1 MARNNPKDPTPVDAI
16 KHSDKRTNIPTADAH
31 EFVDPAIEEVRKV
44 RYARDESLDPQLVW
58 RGKYPPADA
67 VDGYDND
74 LIIDAPPIYIQEKID
89 PRVLIENLRRTA
101 ANPEDEPELTLFD
114 TFDGLDELDQVDFYK
129 HDANWSN
136 RMILGDSLQVMA
148 SLAERE
154 KLRGKV
160 QMVYID
166 PPYGIKFGSNWQVSA
181 RRP

>member
-1 MARNNPKDPTPVDAI
+1 MARRTRPTGPTPVDSI
-16 KHSDKRTNIPTADAH
+16 THGDKRTNIPTADAH
-31 EFVDPAIEEVRKV
+31 AFVDPAIEEVRKV

-58 RGKYPPADA
+58 RGKYPPADEIDDA
-67 VDGYDND
+67 D
-74 LIIDAPPIYIQEKID
+74 LDLLTDAPPIYIQEKID

-101 ANPEDEPELTLFD
+101 GDLEDEPELKLFES
-114 TFDGLDELDQVDFYK
+114 FDGLGGLDQVDFYK

-136 RMILGDSLQVMA
+136 RMVLGDSLQVMA

-166 PPYGIKFGSNWQVSA
+166 PP
-181 RRP
+181 